1 MLWRL
6 HADLKPE
13 NILIKSKEDDTH
25 IKVADFGVAKTLGY
39 EGLKTFCGSPQY
51 FGAWRRRIVVVARAV
66 ATDSTCAA
74 PEVLRRKDTVY
85 GKGRYGKGADMWSL
99 GVITYIVYAAVAPCV
114 PRPTLR

>member
-66 ATDSTCAA
+66 AA
-74 PEVLRRKDTVY
+74 DTVHAQRLRCFAVRTPCTARAVTARAQTC
-85 GKGRYGKGADMWSL
+85 GRL
-99 GVITYIVYAAVAPCV
+99 E
-114 PRPTLR
+114 